1 MNFKE
6 YDKFISEHKFDML
19 FMIIYYNLKCN
30 ELSESLT
37 DGELETLITKSQ
49 KAGIKVETI
58 IGDSA
63 YSEKGNIK
71 FANKNNMKQN
81 ILLFINPPLYKT
93 QCFIINQ
100 LYNSL
105 F

>member
-37 DGELETLITKSQ
+37 DGELETLITYIHRTYLKDEMHLDLAHICD
-49 KAGIKVETI
+49 KAL
-58 IGDSA
+58 D
-63 YSEKGNIK
+63 Y
-71 FANKNNMKQN
+71 KNE
-81 ILLFINPPLYKT
+81 ILKDILNVWDFLGVCYD
-93 QCFIINQ
+93 
-100 LYNSL
+100 
-105 F
+105 